1 MRKLHRTQKQRT
13 LCRAVVTLL
22 LLVLFWACLLWQ
34 NHPVFTAEGAVR
46 SAETKH
52 GTGETRILAQQT
64 VHGITYT
71 LSCNENTLL
80 VTPFRFSLWP
90 AGEWNQGYPELLL
103 DLTREPGP
111 VQAAAHAYTN
121 NKGGWSHTQAA
132 GLVDVPEAVSVSARI
147 PSDSQDAPLTG
158 EICTALNGQRYF
170 WLWDEASPDPA
181 LHRYGTASL
190 DLLDQNGRVL
200 GTYEFFCG
208 TSTSFRE

>member
-1 MRKLHRTQKQRT
+1 M
-13 LCRAVVTLL
+13 
-22 LLVLFWACLLWQ
+22 
-34 NHPVFTAEGAVR
+34 FTAEGAVR

-52 GTGETRILAQQT
+52 GTRETQILAQQT

-90 AGEWNQGYPELLL
+90 AREWNQGYPELLL
-103 DLTREPGP
+103 DLTTEPGP

-121 NKGGWSHTQAA
+121 NKDGWAHTQVA

-147 PSDSQDAPLTG
+147 PSDSQDKPLTG
-158 EICTALNGQRYF
+158 KIDTAPNGQRYF
-170 WLWDEASPDPA
+170 WLWDENIPDPA

-190 DLLDQNGRVL
+190 DLMAQNGTVL

-208 TSTSFRE
+208 TSFRE